1 MIRIALV
8 DDDPIYT
15 RQLKEYLSR
24 YEASS
29 GEKFAVTCFTDG
41 DGIAFNYRAEYD
53 IILMDIEMPFLDGMT
68 AAEEIRRLDSE
79 VVIMFITNMPQ
90 YAIKGYSVDALD
102 YILKPVSYMGFSQR
116 LERALRR
123 LPRGNRKYLRVSSKS
138 GVQKLDLARIRFV
151 EVQGHQLT
159 YHTAD
164 GPVSVLGTMREA
176 EEALDSRRFFR
187 CGKGYLVNLEH
198 VDSVCGDNALV
209 GGEEVQI
216 SRSRKKAFLDAL
228 NNYINEVGP

>member
-79 VVIMFITNMPQ
+79 VVIMFITNMP
-90 YAIKGYSVDALD
+90 
-102 YILKPVSYMGFSQR
+102 
-116 LERALRR
+116 
-123 LPRGNRKYLRVSSKS
+123 
-138 GVQKLDLARIRFV
+138 
-151 EVQGHQLT
+151 
-159 YHTAD
+159 
-164 GPVSVLGTMREA
+164 
-176 EEALDSRRFFR
+176 
-187 CGKGYLVNLEH
+187 
-198 VDSVCGDNALV
+198 
-209 GGEEVQI
+209 
-216 SRSRKKAFLDAL
+216 
-228 NNYINEVGP
+228 